1 VSEGTREVTAAEMRR
16 WLIDPP
22 DSPEWP
28 LRWAD
33 GSPMPAVVVLGE
45 PSAPSSPAE
54 FIARLRGATY
64 DDTIVTAGPEEPWTV
79 DSLLDAIGRHKARPA
94 FTAPE
99 PILMHPSLLRLIR
112 GEPDRRCDDAR
123 TVFSDHHRPAPPPK
137 TDRPRGGPV
146 WLVASLP
153 HPQPADRP
161 SSDNPSRP
169 TEPA

>member
-33 GSPMPAVVVLGE
+33 GSP
-45 PSAPSSPAE
+45 
-54 FIARLRGATY
+54 
-64 DDTIVTAGPEEPWTV
+64 IVTFGPEEPWTV
-79 DSLLDAIGRHKARPA
+79 DSLLDAIERHKARPA

-112 GEPDRRCDDAR
+112 GEPDRRCDDAC
-123 TVFSDHHRPAPPPK
+123 TVFSDHHRPAPPPRA
-137 TDRPRGGPV
+137 DRPRGGLI
-146 WLVASLP
+146 WLVAALP